1 MWFLLDNRICL
12 TFQRKEEV
20 FGTLLG
26 VHAEPDSHILNL
38 TEQIHVRNPNSGISE
53 TAASEQ
59 RVVAAGERRAAVS
72 QRGSSAPRAAHTSPM
87 KTTSFP
93 LLCFPPFLTGQELLE
108 YSGCRLQVRMFQSQH
123 FTYCSITAQ
132 MARRA

>member
-38 TEQIHVRNPNSGISE
+38 TEQMHVKNPNSGVSGS
-53 TAASEQ
+53 AAAEQ
-59 RVVAAGERRAAVS
+59 RVAAAGPAGERRAAVS
-72 QRGSSAPRAAHTSPM
+72 QRGSSAPRAAHQPWKQRPSTA
-87 KTTSFP
+87 
-93 LLCFPPFLTGQELLE
+93 LLLPISNRT
-108 YSGCRLQVRMFQSQH
+108 
-123 FTYCSITAQ
+123 
-132 MARRA
+132 RALGIFRT